1 MTDKTTKKRYLRQN
15 EGEQKEEIF
24 EAE

>member
-1 MTDKTTKKRYLRQN
+1 MKENTKKRYLRQN
-15 EGEQKEEIF
+15 EGEHKEEIF